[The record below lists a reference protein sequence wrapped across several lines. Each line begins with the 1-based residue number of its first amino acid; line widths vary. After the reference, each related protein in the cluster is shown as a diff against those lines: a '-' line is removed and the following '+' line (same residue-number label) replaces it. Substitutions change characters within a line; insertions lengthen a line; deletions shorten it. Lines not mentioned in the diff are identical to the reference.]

1 MKKNVW
7 IMNHYVMN
15 QYFNRGG
22 RHYWIAEELKKD
34 GYAPVVFGCNAMQD
48 KDEDFFESRLK
59 WHIERAPSGV
69 PYVPIR
75 STHYKGN
82 GISRVE
88 NMGLFTLNLLTT
100 AREYAK
106 EFGPPDVVYASSVHP
121 LTVFAGERIAR
132 HFHVPVIGE
141 VRDLWPETLVAYSS
155 MKRNSPIARVLYAG
169 EKLMYR
175 RADAM
180 VFTMEGAP
188 DYIREHRWD
197 KAQGGPIDLDRVYN
211 INNGVDIEAFDRNIR
226 DFPYADPDL
235 DDPDSFCVVYTGAV
249 RRANNLGLMLDAME
263 YLRDI
268 PNLKLLIWG
277 RGYEIDALTK
287 KAAERGL
294 SDRFK
299 FKPFVNKQYIPAILS
314 KADVCLMHWERST
327 VNNYGYDYNKL
338 FEYLAAG
345 KIVFSTIQ
353 SGHSLLVNKNCGI
366 ETEGPTPK
374 DFADGLRRIYN
385 MSPEERAVWGERA
398 RSAAGDYD
406 FRVQTK
412 MLEHIIETI

>member
-59 WHIERAPSGV
+59 WHIERSPSGV

-169 EKLMYR
+169 
-175 RADAM
+175 
-180 VFTMEGAP
+180 
-188 DYIREHRWD
+188 
-197 KAQGGPIDLDRVYN
+197 
-211 INNGVDIEAFDRNIR
+211 
-226 DFPYADPDL
+226 
-235 DDPDSFCVVYTGAV
+235 
-249 RRANNLGLMLDAME
+249 
-263 YLRDI
+263 
-268 PNLKLLIWG
+268 
-277 RGYEIDALTK
+277 
-287 KAAERGL
+287 
-294 SDRFK
+294 
-299 FKPFVNKQYIPAILS
+299 
-314 KADVCLMHWERST
+314 
-327 VNNYGYDYNKL
+327 
-338 FEYLAAG
+338 
-345 KIVFSTIQ
+345 
-353 SGHSLLVNKNCGI
+353 
-366 ETEGPTPK
+366 
-374 DFADGLRRIYN
+374 
-385 MSPEERAVWGERA
+385 
-398 RSAAGDYD
+398 
-406 FRVQTK
+406 
-412 MLEHIIETI
+412 